1 MSDFIDRF
9 TNVVAPV
16 ISFDNGI
23 EMVEARGAWLTDAA
37 GKRYLDFG
45 TGISVTNCG
54 HNHPRVLAAAHAQL
68 DRVWHGGG
76 TFRYDS
82 YVRAAEQLV
91 SVAPEPIDMFFFMNS
106 GAEAV
111 EAGVKLA
118 RHTTG
123 RQGVVVFRGGFH
135 GRTMGS
141 VSYTTSSVKYRTG
154 YHPLLP
160 SVFVTPFPHPFREGL
175 TEEEATDRALHELGE
190 MLRHVVA
197 PEDIAC
203 FLIEPVQGEGGYYPA
218 PARFLRALRDLA
230 DRHGILIVADE
241 VQTGFGRTGKW
252 WGIDHYDIAPDIIT
266 IGKAIANGLPLS
278 AVGSSKDLFG
288 KWPPGVHGT
297 TFGGNAVA
305 CAAAVEVVN
314 VINEVLP
321 TVPALSEQAFAGL
334 RAVQANHPT
343 VGDVRG
349 LGLMIGVELVDGDGQ
364 PDAAA
369 LDFVWGHLRET
380 GLIFHPCGPDHNI
393 IRFIPPLVIS
403 PEDLDR
409 GIELI
414 DDALAAWEARA

>member
-9 TNVVAPV
+9 TDVVAPV
-16 ISFDNGI
+16 ISFDNAV
-23 EMVEARGAWLTDAA
+23 EMVEASGAWLTDAS

-54 HNHPRVLAAAHAQL
+54 HNHPQIVAAAHKQI

-82 YVRAAEQLV
+82 YVSAAEQLV

-175 TEEEATDRALHELGE
+175 SEEEATSRALHELRA

-218 PARFLRALRDLA
+218 PAAFLQELRDLA
-230 DRHGILIVADE
+230 DRHGILIIADE
-241 VQTGFGRTGKW
+241 VQTGFGRTGRW
-252 WGIDHYDIAPDIIT
+252 WGIDNYDIQPDILT

-305 CAAAVEVVN
+305 CAAAIEVVN
-314 VINEVLP
+314 VVNEALP
-321 TVPALSEQAFAGL
+321 SVPALSEQAFAGL
-334 RAVQANHPT
+334 RAMQADHPT

-349 LGLMIGVELVDGDGQ
+349 LGLMIGIELVDGDGR

-369 LDFVWGHLRET
+369 LEFVRSHLLKT

-403 PEDLDR
+403 PEDLAH
-409 GIELI
+409 GIALI
-414 DDALAAWEARA
+414 ADAVGAWESS

>member
-1 MSDFIDRF
+1 MSEFTDRF
-9 TNVVAPV
+9 TDVVAPV
-16 ISFDNGI
+16 ISFDNGV
-23 EMVEARGAWLTDAA
+23 EMAEARGAWLTDAA

-54 HNHPRVLAAAHAQL
+54 HNHPRIVAAAHEQL

-82 YVRAAEQLV
+82 YVSAAEQLV

-111 EAGVKLA
+111 EAAVKLA

-135 GRTMGS
+135 GRTMGA
-141 VSYTTSSVKYRTG
+141 VSYTTSSVRYRTG

-175 TEEEATDRALHELGE
+175 SEEEATDRALHELRA

-218 PARFLRALRDLA
+218 PAAFLQEVRDVA
-230 DRHGILIVADE
+230 DRYGILLIADE
-241 VQTGFGRTGKW
+241 IQTGFGRTGTW
-252 WGIDHYDIAPDIIT
+252 WGIDNYAITPDIIT

-314 VINEVLP
+314 VVNEVLP
-321 TVPALSEQAFAGL
+321 AVPALSEQAFAGL
-334 RAVQANHPT
+334 RSVQANHPT

-349 LGLMIGVELVDGDGQ
+349 LGLMIGIELVDGDGL
-364 PDAAA
+364 PDSSA
-369 LDFVWGHLRET
+369 LEFVRTHLLDT

-403 PEDLDR
+403 PEDLDH
-409 GIELI
+409 GIGLI
-414 DDALAAWEARA
+414 DDALAAWEGRA

>member
-1 MSDFIDRF
+1 MSDFTDRF

-16 ISFDNGI
+16 ISFDNGV
-23 EMVEARGAWLTDAA
+23 EMAEARGAWLTDAA

-54 HNHPRVLAAAHAQL
+54 HNHPRIVAAAHEQL

-82 YVRAAEQLV
+82 YVTAAEQLV

-111 EAGVKLA
+111 EAAVKLA

-160 SVFVTPFPHPFREGL
+160 SVFVTPFPHPFRNGL
-175 TEEEATDRALHELGE
+175 TEEEATDRAIHELRA

-218 PARFLRALRDLA
+218 PAAFLQEVRDVA
-230 DRHGILIVADE
+230 DRYGILLIADE
-241 VQTGFGRTGKW
+241 IQTGFGRTGTW
-252 WGIDHYDIAPDIIT
+252 WGIDNYDIAPDIIT

-278 AVGSSKDLFG
+278 AIGSSKDLFG

-314 VINEVLP
+314 VIKEVLP
-321 TVPALSEQAFAGL
+321 SVPALSEQAFAGL
-334 RAVQANHPT
+334 RSVQAKHPT

-349 LGLMIGVELVDGDGQ
+349 LGLMIGIELVDGDGR
-364 PDAAA
+364 PDSTA
-369 LDFVWGHLRET
+369 LEFVRTHRLET
-380 GLIFHPCGPDHNI
+380 GMIFHPCGPDHNI

-403 PEDLDR
+403 PEDLDH
-409 GIELI
+409 GIGLI
-414 DDALAAWEARA
+414 DDAPTAWEKRA

>member
-1 MSDFIDRF
+1 VSDFVDRF
-9 TNVVAPV
+9 TNSVAPV
-16 ISFDNGI
+16 IDFDNGVEI
-23 EMVEARGAWLTDAA
+23 VEARGAWLTDRA

-54 HNHPRVLAAAHAQL
+54 HNHPRVVAAAHAQL
-68 DRVWHGGG
+68 DKVWHGGG

-82 YVRAAEQLV
+82 YVSAAEQLV
-91 SVAPEPIDMFFFMNS
+91 SVAPDPIDMFFFMNS

-111 EAGVKLA
+111 EAAVKLA

-141 VSYTTSSVKYRTG
+141 VTYTTSSVRYRTG

-175 TEEEATDRALHELGE
+175 DEAEATARALHELRE
-190 MLRHVVA
+190 MLRHVIA

-218 PARFLRALRDLA
+218 PVAFLQEIREIA
-230 DRHGILIVADE
+230 DSRGILLIADE

-252 WGIDHYDIAPDIIT
+252 WGIDHYDIQPDIIA

-278 AVGSSKDLFG
+278 GVGSSRDLFG

-297 TFGGNAVA
+297 TYGGNAVA

-314 VINEVLP
+314 VVNEALP
-321 TVPALSEQAFAGL
+321 TVPALSERAFSGL
-334 RAVQANHPT
+334 REIQTRHPS

-349 LGLMIGVELVDGDGQ
+349 LGLMIGVELVDGDGR

-369 LDFVWGHLRET
+369 LDFVRKHLLET
-380 GLIFHPCGPDHNI
+380 GLIFHPCGLDHNI

-403 PEDLDR
+403 SEDLDH
-409 GIELI
+409 GVGLI
-414 DDALAAWEARA
+414 DDALTAWESRG

>member
-1 MSDFIDRF
+1 MSEFIDRF
-9 TNVVAPV
+9 VDVVAPV
-16 ISFDNGI
+16 IGFDNGL
-23 EMVEARGAWLTDAA
+23 EMVEARGAWLTDAT
-37 GKRYLDFG
+37 GKQYLDFG

-54 HNHPRVLAAAHAQL
+54 HNHPRIVAAAHEQI

-82 YVRAAEQLV
+82 YVSAAEQLV

-111 EAGVKLA
+111 EAAVKLA

-160 SVFVTPFPHPFREGL
+160 SVFVAPFPHPFREGL
-175 TEEEATDRALHELGE
+175 SEEESTSRALHELRE
-190 MLRHVVA
+190 TLRHVVA
-197 PEDIAC
+197 PGDIAC

-218 PARFLRALRDLA
+218 PAAFLDELRDVA
-230 DRHGILIVADE
+230 DRHGILIIADE
-241 VQTGFGRTGKW
+241 VQTGFGRTGAW
-252 WGIDHYDIAPDIIT
+252 WGVDHYDLRPDIIA

-314 VINEVLP
+314 VVNQALP
-321 TVPALSEQAFAGL
+321 SVPALSEQAFAAL
-334 RAVQANHPT
+334 RGVQAKHPT

-349 LGLMIGVELVDGDGQ
+349 LGLMIGVELVNGEGL
-364 PDAAA
+364 PDANA
-369 LDFVWGHLRET
+369 LEFVRSHLLET

-403 PEDLDR
+403 ADDLDR
-409 GIELI
+409 GVALI
-414 DDALAAWEARA
+414 DDAVGAWESR